1 MMDHLDRRTFVSAI
15 ALGSLIACA
24 RSAKAATID
33 GRTFSGDGSGEGL
46 RAQPGLIIKN
56 SRFVNLGNG
65 AIRVNVATDGLIV
78 EQVEGRDLYR
88 FLENTASDRS
98 KPASLTNFR
107 LRQITGDDIR
117 RAMTRIRYGSRDGV
131 IEDVIA
137 RAGVETERYCTGFVL
152 DDEAQSILYR
162 RCEAHGFAERD
173 RPNGDYWN
181 GDGFSDERG
190 NKTIQYLSCTATGST
205 DGGFD
210 LKSTDVLLSDCTAK
224 DNKRNFRLWGNGKAE
239 NCRSEDPRSRGGSG
253 RPAHFSFHGGSATYV
268 IDRPVVR
275 AAADNDAP
283 VFLFDN
289 DAPANVEIRNADI
302 DAPGAPLVLAE
313 NSMPNIKW
321 VPAREDQ
328 LIRTMEGS

>member
-1 MMDHLDRRTFVSAI
+1 MMDHLDRRAFVSTV
-15 ALGSLIACA
+15 ALVSVIGCS

-33 GRTFSGDGSGEGL
+33 GRTFAGDGSGEGL
-46 RAQPGLIIKN
+46 RAQSGLTIKN
-56 SRFVNLGNG
+56 SRFLNLGNG

-107 LRQITGDDIR
+107 LRQITGEDIH

-137 RAGVETERYCTGFVL
+137 RASAETERYCTGFVL
-152 DDEAQSILYR
+152 DDEAQSIIYR

-173 RPNGDYWN
+173 RSSGDYWN

-190 NKTIQYLSCTATGST
+190 NKAIEYLSCTATGST

-210 LKSTDVLLSDCTAK
+210 LKSSDVLLSDCTAK
-224 DNKRNFRLWGNGKAE
+224 DNKRNFRLWGSGKAE

-253 RPAHFSFHGGSATYV
+253 RSAHFSFHGGSAKFV

-275 AAADNDAP
+275 ASADNDSP

-289 DAPANVEIRNADI
+289 DAPANIEIRNADI
-302 DAPGAPLVLAE
+302 DAPGAPLILAE

-321 VPAREDQ
+321 VPPREDQ
-328 LIRTMEGS
+328 LIRTMDEN